1 MEDGKTLHS
10 ECKTADVHLN
20 DFHLLT
26 NEKFDF
32 DLSLSP
38 TSENEDEVFIGPM
51 GHKEKCIAVSLET
64 HEESENRI
72 PSLRNDLAWS
82 PPAGDKFVEIFKEA
96 HLLAL
101 QLKSGSKT
109 KKNNTVHPGKE
120 KTEVAEKFV
129 KESKSKLK
137 ILEKGI
143 VTDKTPTATRRE
155 TYCIWESP
163 SDQLLPS
170 IQKRLGQPVTIMD
183 SAHSPQMPLNTSS
196 PAKTDKLPE
205 TPTLP
210 SAHAKND
217 TNLKKGLRSKFQTVK
232 TPPAFRNNS
241 YLVVGEPKQG
251 KLPSPSNMIYSN
263 SMGSSEDLLS
273 DKSSIALDAGESFS
287 TSSSMQSK
295 RTLPTPSKL
304 GMKTRQLKPPNNVH
318 MRRNTSSSSSSSIS
332 SMNSSLNSSL
342 SISPKRG
349 NVKTSVTK
357 APAGISKHSSG
368 TSKISIVKPVKGV
381 SVNAAHSDASGK
393 QPTPG
398 CGAKGNPVNIP
409 KYKATLTSETA
420 SSKLQKGGSDQK
432 LLLKNTLGNAST
444 SSSPKLNSKTAPPN
458 LKRDTFSE
466 NEATRVLQSN
476 LVLSCS
482 NIGSNIAVSP
492 PVKQLEGAVQ
502 KSCSAVKFALRT
514 PNMRHSTLPTPV
526 GRRIS
531 GIPTLTPKTVPRTMI
546 SPNLLALH
554 VSSVS
559 SKKTPGISSK
569 YVNENKTWVSSSSSS
584 TEGDLSLPQVI
595 PIALDFSPDKPF
607 IEIEQ
612 DITKKGKVEEVIPAK
627 ESLLIEF
634 ETDKTPVAIQE
645 CENKPLI
652 DLFNTPE
659 IIKAPPLK
667 PTGQLIDLSSPL
679 MKLSPE
685 GNKEN
690 SPLLKF

>member
-10 ECKTADVHLN
+10 ECKAADVHLS
-20 DFHLLT
+20 DFHFLT
-26 NEKFDF
+26 DEKFDF

-38 TSENEDEVFIGPM
+38 ASENEDEVFIGSM

-64 HEESENRI
+64 HEESENNI
-72 PSLRNDLAWS
+72 PSLRDDLAWS
-82 PPAGDKFVEIFKEA
+82 PPAGGKFVEIFKEA

-109 KKNNTVHPGKE
+109 KKNNTVHPGEE
-120 KTEVAEKFV
+120 KTEVFEKFV

-143 VTDKTPTATRRE
+143 VTDKTPTAIRRE

-163 SDQLLPS
+163 SGQLLPS
-170 IQKRLGQPVTIMD
+170 IQKRLGQPVTITD
-183 SAHSPQMPLNTSS
+183 SSHSPQMPLNTSS
-196 PAKTDKLPE
+196 PAITDKLPE
-205 TPTLP
+205 MPTVP

-217 TNLKKGLRSKFQTVK
+217 TNLKKRSEFQTVK

-241 YLVVGEPKQG
+241 YLAVGEPKQG
-251 KLPSPSNMIYSN
+251 KLPSPSNRISSN
-263 SMGSSEDLLS
+263 SMGLSEDLLS
-273 DKSSIALDAGESFS
+273 DKSSIASDAGESSFS

-295 RTLPTPSKL
+295 KTLPTPSKL
-304 GMKTRQLKPPNNVH
+304 GMKTKQLKPPNNIH

-342 SISPKRG
+342 SISPKTG
-349 NVKTSVTK
+349 NVKPSVTK
-357 APAGISKHSSG
+357 APADISRHCSG
-368 TSKISIVKPVKGV
+368 TSKISIVKPMKGF

-393 QPTPG
+393 QPTPK
-398 CGAKGNPVNIP
+398 CGVKGNPVNIP

-420 SSKLQKGGSDQK
+420 SSKLQKGGSYPSLQT
-432 LLLKNTLGNAST
+432 LLPKNTLGNAS
-444 SSSPKLNSKTAPPN
+444 SSPKFNSKTAPPN
-458 LKRDTFSE
+458 LKRDAFSE

-476 LVLSCS
+476 PVLSCS

-492 PVKQLEGAVQ
+492 PVKPLEGTVL
-502 KSCSAVKFALRT
+502 KSCSTVKPTLRT
-514 PNMRHSTLPTPV
+514 PNIRHSTLPTPV
-526 GRRIS
+526 GRRTS
-531 GIPTLTPKTVPRTMI
+531 GIPTLTPKTVPRTMT
-546 SPNLLALH
+546 SPNLLALRR

-559 SKKTPGISSK
+559 SKKNPGISSK
-569 YVNENKTWVSSSSSS
+569 CVNENNTWVSSSSSS
-584 TEGDLSLPQVI
+584 TGDLSPPQAI
-595 PIALDFSPDKPF
+595 AIALDFSPDKPF
-607 IEIEQ
+607 IEIDQ
-612 DITKKGKVEEVIPAK
+612 DMTKKGKVAEVIPAK

-667 PTGQLIDLSSPL
+667 LAGQLIDLSSPL

-685 GNKEN
+685 ENKEN